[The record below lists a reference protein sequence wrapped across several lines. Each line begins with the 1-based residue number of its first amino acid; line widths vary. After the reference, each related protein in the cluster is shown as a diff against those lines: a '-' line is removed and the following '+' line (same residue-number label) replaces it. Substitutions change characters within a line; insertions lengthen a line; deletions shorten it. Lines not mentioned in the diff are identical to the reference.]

1 MSVNVPQPTIE
12 KPLTPIDYIAAMDAC
27 ISPREISHF
36 SERCPASV
44 RNDERFARAVVAK
57 LQAFKEKR
65 KRA

>member
-1 MSVNVPQPTIE
+1 
-12 KPLTPIDYIAAMDAC
+12 MDAC
-27 ISPREISHF
+27 ISPREVSHF

-44 RNDERFARAVVAK
+44 RNDERFARAVAAK

>member
-1 MSVNVPQPTIE
+1 MIRVPVSTIE

-27 ISPREISHF
+27 ISPREVSHF
-36 SERCPASV
+36 SERCPANV
-44 RNDERFARAVVAK
+44 RNDERFARAVAAK